1 MMSTSR
7 RSSSVRAKRSP
18 NIPSPVVGAGKDK
31 RGRILDAALSL
42 FLRYGV
48 KRTALDDV
56 VREAGI
62 AKGTL
67 YLYFDSKDALFAA
80 IAERLCA
87 EMLEKA
93 EGAIESSPSI
103 TSQIVGCLDAYI
115 GSMHRLTAQSPHVA
129 ELTESKEA
137 VASAIYE
144 RFNLKM
150 RELLREVLRTGGI
163 ERSDAA
169 DMFFAA
175 AVGTL
180 RTGDTAVR
188 PYRARLTAVTDV
200 MVIGLRQKT
209 PR

>member
-1 MMSTSR
+1 MSNSGE
-7 RSSSVRAKRSP
+7 A
-18 NIPSPVVGAGKDK
+18 AGSDK
-31 RGRILDAALSL
+31 RNRILDAAQNL

-80 IAERLCA
+80 VAEQLCA
-87 EMLEKA
+87 EVLRNA
-93 EGAIESSPSI
+93 EEAIASSSSS
-103 TSQIVGCLDAYI
+103 TSRIVGCLDAYI
-115 GSMHRLTAQSPHVA
+115 GSMHRLTAQSPHIA

-137 VASAIYE
+137 LAAAIYGA
-144 RFNLKM
+144 FNRKM
-150 RELLREVLRTGGI
+150 RDLLRKMLRDSGI
-163 ERSDAA
+163 ERGDAV

-175 AVGTL
+175 AIGTL
-180 RTGDTAVR
+180 KTGDSAAK
-188 PYRARLTAVTDV
+188 PYRARLTALTEILVA
-200 MVIGLRQKT
+200 GLRHT